1 MGTCPAEG
9 KGCSGERAGL
19 SRGWWGLPGGG
30 EASPWMPGPG
40 LEPERSKHKTQGG
53 REGGTETALKGEE
66 AEASLPAGPAC
77 DARQGLW

>member
-40 LEPERSKHKTQGG
+40 LEPERSKHKTQGWRWAGGGG
-53 REGGTETALKGEE
+53 RRDGDCAEGGG
-66 AEASLPAGPAC
+66 S
-77 DARQGLW
+77 